1 MSQLRFR
8 ICVNVTAFMKET
20 WVSNTPVLAVF
31 YRRST
36 TQPSVQIQLPS
47 KKEETVIPVSNSETW
62 RHDAVCSYSKDLT
75 ETKRMAFRVLL
86 FYLYLFIYFFHQR
99 HNSVGEPTDPLRT
112 FMSYRKLL
120 PVVLLF
126 IQTGICWECY
136 LRFSL

>member
-8 ICVNVTAFMKET
+8 ICANVTAFMKET

-36 TQPSVQIQLPS
+36 TKPSVQIQLPS

-75 ETKRMAFRVLL
+75 ETKRIALKVLFIL
-86 FYLYLFIYFFHQR
+86 SLFIYFFHQR
-99 HNSVGEPTDPLRT
+99 QNGVGEPTGPLRT